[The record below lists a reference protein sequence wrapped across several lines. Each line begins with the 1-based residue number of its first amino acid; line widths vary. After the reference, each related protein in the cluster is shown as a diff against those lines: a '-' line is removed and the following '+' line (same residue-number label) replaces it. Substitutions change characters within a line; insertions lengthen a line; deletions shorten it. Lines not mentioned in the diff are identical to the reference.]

1 MLAQGLGIGIKVHGA
16 VVRLQCYRGARRQLA
31 VFGMR
36 CHVLPCLTDIRIEE
50 TIQTGMHTGSILQ
63 EVFERRSNKYRRLCL
78 YLERIRLAP
87 CAGTGTL
94 GIGTPETPVPCAG
107 IQRPV
112 EVIHTSVLRLADFG
126 IFEIFR
132 PRKGILEPFARLHG
146 LRDKERSG
154 IDNQFVRCLGI
165 RLGALFVLVRIGIGR
180 FGLRNGRLRLYCL
193 IGTGRAS
200 QPTYRQGKHRHIAPE
215 RQEVFF
221 HCMMFIEC

>member
-1 MLAQGLGIGIKVHGA
+1 MG
-16 VVRLQCYRGARRQLA
+16 
-31 VFGMR
+31 

-50 TIQTGMHTGSILQ
+50 TIQAGMHTGSILQ

-87 CAGTGTL
+87 CAGIGTF
-94 GIGTPETPVPCAG
+94 GIGTPETPVPRAG
-107 IQRPV
+107 IQCTV
-112 EVIHTSVLRLADFG
+112 EVIHTPVLRLADFG
-126 IFEIFR
+126 IRKIFCT
-132 PRKGILEPFARLHG
+132 RKGILESLARLHG
-146 LRDKERSG
+146 LRDKERNW
-154 IDNQFVRCLGI
+154 IDYQLVRYLGI
-165 RLGALFVLVRIGIGR
+165 RLGAHFVLIRIRIGR
-180 FGLRNGRLRLYCL
+180 FRLRHRRFRLYCL